1 LFYSDKR
8 QLTRRKETSIIQENE
23 NRQGSEGEW
32 ESQCHQQKV
41 METVTASWRK
51 GMTKPSLPGHS
62 DRIGGRENMVMIR
75 DHLPYFRRKLPQVF
89 REECRDEGI

>member
-1 LFYSDKR
+1 MKTGKEVRGSGKVSV
-8 QLTRRKETSIIQENE
+8 TNRKS
-23 NRQGSEGEW
+23 
-32 ESQCHQQKV
+32 
-41 METVTASWRK
+41 SWRK